1 MSLQINRRGFLM
13 GLGAGLAIAILPKT
27 GQAVPAISTPQHTGG
42 FSPHAL
48 VHIAFDGT
56 VTIICHRSEMG
67 QGIRSSL
74 PVLIADELGADPKK
88 ILVRQAEGDKKY
100 GDQNTDG
107 STSIRKPYDNYRK
120 AGAAARQML
129 IAAAATKWRVKP
141 ETCSIENHLIVHPP
155 TKRTLEFKDVVRAA
169 SKLPVPKDPKLRPF
183 VELKHVNDD
192 NLPLLDGAA
201 YVTGTASFGADV
213 TLPDMLIAVIAR
225 PPVVGGK
232 PAKYDKAKALAV
244 KGVKHVIEMPV
255 ATKPWVF
262 QPWGGIAVVADTTWA
277 ALAGRAA
284 LDITWDHGEHAD
296 YSSEKFR
303 EELFASVRAPGTTHR
318 NVGDI
323 DTAFAAAA
331 KTIEAEYFVPH
342 LSHMQMEPLAALA
355 KVAADGSAETWAPTQ
370 NPQANRSAVASFL
383 GVGEDKVKCNVTL
396 LGGAFGRKSKSDFVV
411 EAVFLA
417 KQLKVPV
424 RVQWTREDDV
434 KHGYYNAVNAQRL
447 RAALDA
453 KGHVIGWHHRTA
465 FTPIASTFTGMTDTP
480 SEGDLQQGVTDLAL
494 AVPNVRAEACK
505 APAKTRIG
513 WFRSVYNIFHSFAV
527 GSFIDEIAHVRGQDP
542 FATWLEIIGPDRKMS
557 LQDLGIAKL
566 PNYGEPLDKHP
577 VDAGRLRHVLTKVA
591 EMAEWKH
598 KKGRFLGI
606 AAHRSFVAYTG
617 VVIAVEPDPQR
628 VFRISEA
635 WIAMDAG
642 TVVNKERVHSQMEG
656 ALVMGISNALYGGIT
671 MKNGVVEQSNFRDA
685 RVARMR
691 DVPYFIH
698 THIVPST
705 APPSGVGE
713 PGTPPVGAALANAL
727 FALTKKRLRE
737 VPLAKALKI

>member
-1 MSLQINRRGFLM
+1 MSLQISRRGFLA
-13 GLGAGLAIAILPKT
+13 GLGAGLAIAVLPNT
-27 GQAVPAISTPQHTGG
+27 GEAVPAISTPPSDGG

-74 PVLIADELGADPKK
+74 PVLIADELGADPRK

-107 STSIRKPYDNYRK
+107 STSIRKPFDNYRK

-129 IAAAATKWRVKP
+129 ISAAATKWRVKP
-141 ETCSIENHLIVHPP
+141 ETCVIANHQIVHPP
-155 TKRTLEFKDVVRAA
+155 TKRTLDFKDVVRAA
-169 SKLPVPKDPKLRPF
+169 AKLPVPKDPKPRPF
-183 VELKHVNDD
+183 AELTHVNDP

-225 PPVVGGK
+225 PPVVGGRV
-232 PAKYDKAKALAV
+232 ATYDKQKALAV

-262 QPWGGIAVVADTTWA
+262 QPWGGIAVVADSTWA

-284 LDITWDHGEHAD
+284 LEITWDHGEHAD
-296 YSSEKFR
+296 YTSEAFR
-303 EELFASVRAPGTTHR
+303 EELLASVRAPGTTHR
-318 NVGDI
+318 NVGNI
-323 DTAFAAAA
+323 DTAFASAA
-331 KTIEAEYFVPH
+331 KTVEAEYLVPH
-342 LSHMQMEPLAALA
+342 LSHLQMEPLAALA
-355 KVAADGSAETWAPTQ
+355 RVNPDGSAETWAPTQ
-370 NPQANRSAVASFL
+370 NPQANRSAVATFL
-383 GVGEDKVKCNVTL
+383 GIGEDKVTCNVTL
-396 LGGAFGRKSKSDFVV
+396 LGGAFGRKSKSDFVL
-411 EAVFLA
+411 EAVYLA

-453 KGHVIGWHHRTA
+453 KGAVIGWHHRTA
-465 FTPIASTFTGMTDTP
+465 FTPIAATFTGITDTP
-480 SEGDLQQGVTDLAL
+480 TEGDLQQGVNDLAL

-505 APAKTRIG
+505 APAKTRVG

-527 GSFIDEIAHVRGQDP
+527 GSFIDEIAHARGQDP
-542 FATWLEIIGPDRKMS
+542 LATWLELIGPDRKLS
-557 LQDLGIAKL
+557 LSDLGVAKL
-566 PNYGEPLDKHP
+566 PNYGESLDKHP

-591 EMAEWKH
+591 EMANWKQPQ
-598 KKGRFLGI
+598 GRFLGI

-642 TVVNKERVHSQMEG
+642 TVVNQERVHSQMEG
-656 ALVMGISNALYGGIT
+656 AVVMGISNVLYGGIT
-671 MKNGVVEQSNFRDA
+671 MKHGVVEQSNFRDA

-691 DVPYFIH
+691 DVPHVIH
-698 THIVPST
+698 THVVPST

-713 PGTPPVGAALANAL
+713 PGTPPVGAALANAI
-727 FALTKKRLRE
+727 FALTRKRLRE
-737 VPLAKALKI
+737 VPLAKALAI

>member
-1 MSLQINRRGFLM
+1 M
-13 GLGAGLAIAILPKT
+13 GLGAGLAIAVLPKT
-27 GQAVPAISTPQHTGG
+27 GEAVPAVTTPQHTGG

-48 VHIAFDGT
+48 IHIAFDGT

-74 PVLIADELGADPKK
+74 PVLIADELGADPKR

-129 IAAAATKWRVKP
+129 IAAAAKQWRVKP
-141 ETCSIENHLIVHPP
+141 ETCTIENHAILHPA
-155 TKRTLEFKDVVRAA
+155 TKRTLEFKDVVQAA
-169 SKLPVPKDPKLRPF
+169 AKLPVPKDPKPRPF
-183 VELKHVNDD
+183 AELKHVNDD

-201 YVTGTASFGADV
+201 YVTGTATFGADV

-244 KGVKHVIEMPV
+244 KGVKHVIEMPA

-296 YSSEKFR
+296 YTSATFR
-303 EELFASVRAPGTTHR
+303 EELLASVRAPGTTHR

-331 KTIEAEYFVPH
+331 RSIEAEYFVPH
-342 LSHMQMEPLAALA
+342 LSHMQMEPLVALA
-355 KVAADGSAETWAPTQ
+355 KVNADGSAETWAPTQ
-370 NPQANRSAVASFL
+370 NPQSNRSAVASFL
-383 GVGEDKVKCNVTL
+383 GIGEDKVKCNVTL
-396 LGGAFGRKSKSDFVV
+396 LGGAFGRKSKSDFVI

-453 KGHVIGWHHRTA
+453 KGNVIGWHHRTA

-527 GSFIDEIAHVRGQDP
+527 GSFIDEIAHARGQDP
-542 FATWLEIIGPDRKMS
+542 LATWLEIIGPDRKMS
-557 LQDLGIAKL
+557 LQDLGVAKL
-566 PNYGEPLDKHP
+566 ANYGEPLDKHP
-577 VDAGRLRHVLTKVA
+577 VDAGRLRNVLTKVA
-591 EMAEWKH
+591 ELSEWKRQN
-598 KKGRFLGI
+598 GRFLGI
-606 AAHRSFVAYTG
+606 AAHRSFVAYSA

-628 VFRISEA
+628 VFRIVEA

-642 TVVNKERVHSQMEG
+642 TVVNQDRVHSQMES
-656 ALVMGISNALYGGIT
+656 AVIMGISNALYGGIT
-671 MKNGVVEQSNFRDA
+671 MKNGMVEQRNFHDA
-685 RVARMR
+685 RVARMH
-691 DVPYFIH
+691 DVPHVIH

-727 FALTKKRLRE
+727 FALTGKRLRE
-737 VPLAKALKI
+737 VPLAKALNL

>member
-1 MSLQINRRGFLM
+1 MNRRGFLM
-13 GLGAGLAIAILPKT
+13 GLGAGLAIAVLPRT
-27 GQAVPAISTPQHTGG
+27 GEAVPAVSTPQPDGG

-74 PVLIADELGADPKK
+74 PVLIADELGADPSK

-120 AGAAARQML
+120 AGAAARAML
-129 IAAAATKWRVKP
+129 TAAAAKRWNVKP
-141 ETCSIENHLIVHPP
+141 ETIVVEAGVISHPP
-155 TKRTLEFKDVVRAA
+155 TKRTLAFKDVVQAA
-169 SKLPVPKDPKLRPF
+169 AKLPVPKDPKPRPF
-183 VELKHVNDD
+183 AELKHVNDP
-192 NLPLLDGAA
+192 NLPLLDGVE

-232 PAKYDKAKALAV
+232 LVKYDKAKALAV

-262 QPWGGIAVVADTTWA
+262 QPWGGVAVVADTTWA

-296 YSSEKFR
+296 YTSDAFR
-303 EELFASVRAPGTTHR
+303 EELLASVRAPGTTHR
-318 NVGDI
+318 NVGNV
-323 DTAFAAAA
+323 DTAFATAA
-331 KTIEAEYFVPH
+331 KTIEAEYTVPH
-342 LSHMQMEPLAALA
+342 LSHLQMEPVVALA
-355 KVAADGSAETWAPTQ
+355 KVNADGSAETWAPTQ
-370 NPQANRSAVASFL
+370 NPQANRTAVASFL

-434 KHGYYNAVNAQRL
+434 KHGYYNAVNAQKL

-453 KGHVIGWHHRTA
+453 KGAVIGWHHRTA
-465 FTPIASTFTGMTDTP
+465 FTPIAATFTGMTDTP

-494 AVPNVRAEACK
+494 AVPNVRAEGCK
-505 APAKTRIG
+505 APAKTRVG
-513 WFRSVYNIFHSFAV
+513 WYRSVYNIFHSFAV
-527 GSFIDEIAHVRGQDP
+527 GSFVDELAHARKVDP
-542 FATWLEIIGPDRKMS
+542 LAMWLELIPDGKQS
-557 LQDLGIAKL
+557 LQALGISKL

-577 VDAGRLRHVLTKVA
+577 VDGTRLRNVLTKVA
-591 EMAEWKH
+591 EMAHWKQRG
-598 KKGRFLGI
+598 GRFLGL
-606 AAHRSFVAYTG
+606 AAHRSFVSYTG
-617 VVIAVEPDPQR
+617 VVISVVADPQR
-628 VFRISEA
+628 VFRIDEA

-642 TVVNKERVHSQMEG
+642 TVVNQERVHSQMEG
-656 ALVMGISNALYGGIT
+656 AVVMGISNALYGGIT
-671 MKNGVVEQSNFRDA
+671 MKNGMVEQSNFRDA
-685 RVARMR
+685 RVARIR
-691 DVPYFIH
+691 DVPHQIH
-698 THIVPST
+698 THVVPST

-727 FALTKKRLRE
+727 FALTGKRLRD
-737 VPLAKALKI
+737 VPLARALKI